1 MGQEICHRNQRNVGE
16 RTWPAEIAE
25 ERIWISPQVPTGHL
39 LCSVL
44 KWAPWDQ
51 KQISQS
57 VGKTNTM
64 DLLRGSVSV
73 QLCTWILP
81 APSSAS
87 ALGNDE
93 VWGWDS
99 LVTNSWA
106 IPLLCG
112 QLCLLEQSLL
122 FCKLLKFYFLLFFNT
137 EDISPEHLF
146 IGLHSP
152 DPS

>member
-1 MGQEICHRNQRNVGE
+1 MKGSDLPGLQKR
-16 RTWPAEIAE
+16 
-25 ERIWISPQVPTGHL
+25 RIWISPQVLTGHL

-51 KQISQS
+51 KQISQR
-57 VGKTNTM
+57 VGRTNTV

-73 QLCTWILP
+73 QLCTWMFP
-81 APSSAS
+81 ASSSAS

-93 VWGWDS
+93 VWGLDS

-106 IPLLCG
+106 IRFLCG
-112 QLCLLEQSLL
+112 QLCPLEQSLL
-122 FCKLLKFYFLLFFNT
+122 FCKLLSFYFLLFFNT
-137 EDISPEHLF
+137 VDISLEHLF

-152 DPS
+152 DPSLSHLQVNQP